1 MIRYEPPRLATWTL
15 EHLAPGKQNEA
26 LAGDLLEDFRA
37 GRSNK
42 WYWQQVFTACLTAW
56 LRYLGDRKMVVAFAV
71 VWSMLAPIWTT
82 LQKRIMHG
90 PGHIMW
96 RMDPSFTGISAAAV
110 WLTLNLIF
118 LWAGVLF
125 YFASHPNFTKRFTRQ
140 QVTRA
145 FLLATFVF
153 LPVYV
158 TTFIVMNIYFYPGP
172 RVDGST
178 MTLLGEFTD
187 VRLWANAIRIPF
199 LVTLLCALWQ
209 AIPRSQKL
217 PAIPAMQ
224 SNSPSMSLVDGMVL
238 DSSSDELSVK
248 QCFVLVVAAGLLN
261 SLITAYLLCRLPES
275 HAPSLASLFV
285 RSLIYVL
292 FGLVGGAVGAWLYWN
307 RPSSPFRVAPP
318 VSFGLFALI
327 GAATWVW
334 APPVMLLSLQS
345 SPVAPFI
352 AVVGVALLSTSLRG
366 IASVVL
372 APAQPALSSFGYG
385 RGDLFATALYE
396 PPVETHGF
404 VIALCIYASGYALF
418 HGFTFASTAFGAAG
432 TFLFAWKWGFMPKET
447 FDRNTERERA
457 VLRLAV
463 VALPA
468 VFVTLW
474 AMLDSAHYHNE
485 LGSIGALTN
494 VLAKKNV
501 KVKSLASMPGYGYES
516 VILLPPPAK
525 KDLIF
530 PFTAPGSF
538 LAPEKS
544 RPLVIHF
551 DGPYWYLQPP
561 DIRPGPMA
569 HKAHG
574 TPLSINIKSN
584 NSIPLMMQAHQS
596 LGASIPLARCRE
608 IQIEVENRDN
618 QPAAIAMAILLTDT
632 TLPGKPT
639 FSLGQKSLASPA
651 STGFLPHHETFSF
664 LVPAH
669 ASLRKFD
676 QITISLFPDMRHALV
691 APKVA
696 IEQFEIFPR

>member
-1 MIRYEPPRLATWTL
+1 MRYEPPQLATWML
-15 EHLAPGKQNEA
+15 EHLAPGTQNEA

-37 GRSNK
+37 GRSNR
-42 WYWQQVFTACLTAW
+42 WYWRQVFAACLTAW
-56 LRYLGDRKMVVAFAV
+56 LRYLGDRKMVVVFAV
-71 VWSMLAPIWTT
+71 VWSMFAPVWTT
-82 LQKRIMHG
+82 LQERVMHG
-90 PGHIMW
+90 SGRMW
-96 RMDPSFTGISAAAV
+96 RMDLSFTGISAVAI
-110 WLTLNLIF
+110 WLTLNVGFI
-118 LWAGVLF
+118 WAGVLF
-125 YFASHPNFTKRFTRQ
+125 YFVSHPSFTKRFTRQ

-145 FLLATFVF
+145 FLLAAFVF
-153 LPVYV
+153 LPVYI
-158 TTFIVMNIYFYPGP
+158 TTFIVTNIYFYPGP

-178 MTLLGEFTD
+178 MTLLGEFMD

-217 PAIPAMQ
+217 PAIPTMQ
-224 SNSPSMSLVDGMVL
+224 SRSASMSLIDGMVL

-275 HAPSLASLFV
+275 HSPSLASLFV
-285 RSLIYVL
+285 RALIYVL
-292 FGLVGGAVGAWLYWN
+292 FGLVGGAIGAWLYWN
-307 RPSSPFRVAPP
+307 RPSSPFRVDPP

-334 APPVMLLSLQS
+334 APPAMLLSLQS

-352 AVVGVALLSTSLRG
+352 AVVGVALLATSLRG

-372 APAQPALSSFGYG
+372 APAQLGSSLFGYG
-385 RGDLFATALYE
+385 RGDLFATALYK

-404 VIALCIYASGYALF
+404 VIALCVYASGYALF
-418 HGFTFASTAFGAAG
+418 HGLTFASSAFGAVG
-432 TFLFAWKWGFMPKET
+432 TFLFAWKWGFAPKET

-457 VLRLAV
+457 VLRLAI

-485 LGSIGALTN
+485 FGSIGALAN

-501 KVKSLASMPGYGYES
+501 KVKSLASLPGYGYES

-525 KDLIF
+525 KELIF
-530 PFTAPGSF
+530 PFSASGS
-538 LAPEKS
+538 LPTPEKS

-584 NSIPLMMQAHQS
+584 NSVPLMMQAHQS
-596 LGASIPLARCRE
+596 LGASIPVARCRE
-608 IQIEVENRDN
+608 IQIEIENRDN
-618 QPAAIAMAILLTDT
+618 QSAAIAMAILLTDS

-639 FSLGQKSLASPA
+639 FSLGQKSLASPT
-651 STGFLPHHETFSF
+651 STGSVPHHETFSF

-676 QITISLFPDMRHALV
+676 QITISLFPDMRHALI

-696 IEQFEIFPR
+696 IEQFEVFPR